1 MAKKATFDTFLSVCK
16 PNTFRDMVKWGHS
29 REQKMRI
36 CYCVT
41 LEEEKNGRKR
51 HNKRPKKAILSFKS
65 NIEFDRQISSDYEL

>member
-36 CYCVT
+36 CYCN
-41 LEEEKNGRKR
+41 LRRGKEWQ
-51 HNKRPKKAILSFKS
+51 KKA
-65 NIEFDRQISSDYEL
+65 Q